1 MIPENEIVSYIE
13 GIDSPKGYNSY
24 KYIVIPE
31 KIIAEI
37 VFLLGQATTSEWGT
51 YCVDGPLSLFFPVLC
66 VRDIWQRLEG
76 RPSDLGFVFMD
87 LK

>member
-31 KIIAEI
+31 NAFPKWTEKDEI
-37 VFLLGQATTSEWGT
+37 VIHFKRSTS
-51 YCVDGPLSLFFPVLC
+51 
-66 VRDIWQRLEG
+66 
-76 RPSDLGFVFMD
+76 LGFPSRVKQVALSFGRNGEVNPRFAARMGVYLND
-87 LK
+87 RW